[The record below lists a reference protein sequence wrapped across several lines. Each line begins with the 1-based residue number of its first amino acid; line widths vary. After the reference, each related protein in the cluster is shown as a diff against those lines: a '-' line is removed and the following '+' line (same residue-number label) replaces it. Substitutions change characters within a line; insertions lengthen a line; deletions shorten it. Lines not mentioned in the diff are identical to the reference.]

1 MENDSAGPLCIIC
14 FEGMKGK
21 HQCCIYPVCGHSV
34 CKICSEKVERCP
46 SCKHVGRPSPISYFE
61 EIEDESDLVCQFCDV
76 WFGEEIFYPVF
87 INTGNDVI
95 CNLCSMKEERGKTRP
110 VKFFSL
116 AQFSSQM
123 KMATQ
128 RKLDSCPHSIENHVY
143 CLSHHVHFC
152 KLCYYNSFSI
162 HRSHN
167 LLFGDDIKK
176 EEEKEVKEIR
186 LLFDKDEKE
195 GIIGFLAEF
204 ASSVKETIKRVSL
217 LLSISE
223 NEISKQLN
231 LKREP
236 LLENA
241 LSFNEKFQQ
250 FRRSLEKN
258 STSSDKKRVL
268 SQLKY
273 MKEKLYIMLVRSNR
287 AFIYEGKLKMKF
299 EKILYFI
306 VGLHEMVGLEQDVI
320 KELKDKFLVIFE
332 RPVTHFVKKYLT
344 QIKPIK
350 FKAEQNVTRRPV
362 VQNSK
367 KVSYLIPEVDQPCSN
382 DNDNNVNIEG
392 VEVNLDDLSDDSS

>member
-152 KLCYYNSFSI
+152 KLCCYNSFSI

-176 EEEKEVKEIR
+176 EEETEVKEIR
-186 LLFDKDEKE
+186 LLMEKDKGS
-195 GIIGFLAEF
+195 GITGFLSDFSQFIKALAKK
-204 ASSVKETIKRVSL
+204 ASE
-217 LLSISE
+217 SISLSE
-223 NEISKQLN
+223 KDVITHLN
-231 LKREP
+231 LKKV
-236 LLENA
+236 A
-241 LSFNEKFQQ
+241 LYDSALTFSEKFDH
-250 FRRSLEKN
+250 FRRN
-258 STSSDKKRVL
+258 FDQVVSSNDKICKL

-273 MKEKLYIMLVRSNR
+273 IREKLYVMLVRSNN
-287 AFIYEGKLKMKF
+287 AFVDEGRLKLRF
-299 EKILYFI
+299 RQFHHVIISLHDKI
-306 VGLHEMVGLEQDVI
+306 GLNKNLI
-320 KELKDKFLVIFE
+320 SSLVDEYQMIFE

-367 KVSYLIPEVDQPCSN
+367 KVSYLIPEVDQRCLN
-382 DNDNNVNIEG
+382 DINIEG
-392 VEVNLDDLSDDSS
+392 VEINLDDLSDDSLC